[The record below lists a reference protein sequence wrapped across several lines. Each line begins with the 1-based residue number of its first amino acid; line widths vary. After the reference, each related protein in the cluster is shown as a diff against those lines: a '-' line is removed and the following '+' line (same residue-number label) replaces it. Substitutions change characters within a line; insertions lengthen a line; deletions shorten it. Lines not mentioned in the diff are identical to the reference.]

1 VSRRRNKPKFTKPD
15 WFDLFKY
22 ELLKSIPLE
31 GWYHEIKARQYLLNE
46 CSDDNYYIGL
56 RRLIRQTGLV
66 LGLFYPAAPPE
77 SLNEIQPDKKWVKDG
92 FKTNC
97 VRLSTCR
104 DIAILQLEDHIV
116 EACLRSDSM
125 SDEFDAH
132 VPYDI
137 YAISHI
143 DENQVDYINLTINLN
158 APNPVLI
165 RDFETVLKA
174 ARNNFDIQSKTKVSD
189 LKVNSWLSQQLLPYL
204 DLYIW
209 MEETGNRIPPE
220 IISEWLYPD
229 LYENEN
235 NNPGASD
242 EGRKVVRTTHPNA
255 MELISDVFLVNL
267 ELVLK
272 SQGVYMKSDKDF
284 KLKLSN
290 LLKLPEGGK

>member
-1 VSRRRNKPKFTKPD
+1 VSRRHNKPKFTKPD
-15 WFDLFKY
+15 WFDLLKY

-31 GWYHEIKARQYLLNE
+31 GWYHEIKVRQYLLNE
-46 CSDDNYYIGL
+46 CSADIYYTGL
-56 RRLIRQTGLV
+56 RGFIRHTGLV
-66 LGLFYPAAPPE
+66 FGLFYPAPPPE
-77 SLNEIQPDKKWVKDG
+77 SLDEIQPEIKWVKDG
-92 FKTNC
+92 LRTNC

-104 DIAILQLEDHIV
+104 DIVNLQLDDHIV
-116 EACLRSDSM
+116 EACKRSNSM
-125 SDEFDAH
+125 SDELDTH

-143 DENQVDYINLTINLN
+143 DKNQVENINLTINLN

-165 RDFETVLKA
+165 RDFEAVLKA
-174 ARNNFDIQSKTKVSD
+174 ARNNLDIQSKTKVSD
-189 LKVNSWLSQQLLPYL
+189 LKVKSWLSQQLLPYL
-204 DLYIW
+204 DLFIW
-209 MEETGNRIPPE
+209 MEETGNKIPPE

-235 NNPGASD
+235 NNPDASD
-242 EGRKVVRTTHPNA
+242 EGRKVLRTTHPNA
-255 MELISDVFLVNL
+255 MELISDEFLVNL

-272 SQGVYMKSDKDF
+272 SQGVYMISDKDF